1 MKEQHAVWDWG
12 GIPTALATVNPKK
25 KKNAHG
31 FREPYAGREI
41 NSHAPNCK
49 AMDCVLSD
57 N

>member
-1 MKEQHAVWDWG
+1 MKEQHAVWDQG
-12 GIPTALATVNPKK
+12 GIPNCSGHCQSKK
-25 KKNAHG
+25 KKAHG

-49 AMDCVLSD
+49 AMACVLSD